1 MTGNPYTVFGCED
14 INPTI
19 DLENLE
25 FSGTMQDTN
34 LIIIAEALDISY
46 NEAIKL
52 GALWIYHF
60 NNINQGERY
69 IPELASLIGVDPQS
83 VPYLI
88 SKFVCTTNTDD
99 IVRNIRNYLTHQLE
113 ELKFS
118 LNNNLDVRK

>member
-69 IPELASLIGVDPQS
+69 IPELASLIGVDPQYL
-83 VPYLI
+83 YLI